1 MKNELLYIDGFKS
14 NDRSFKSS
22 CILIDLGGVYI
33 ECENLRHVQ
42 WLADQ
47 FQQIHDEIERERE
60 NAKSNQ

>member
-14 NDRSFKSS
+14 NDKSFKSRS
-22 CILIDLGGVYI
+22 ILIDLGGAYI

-47 FQQIHDEIERERE
+47 FQQIHDEIKQERED
-60 NAKSNQ
+60 AKSNQ